1 MTIGI
6 PRALIYWKQPHFW
19 EAFFEELGFKILLSS
34 STNKEIVEM
43 GVKMADPETCFS
55 QKVYWGH
62 LLWLEGKCD
71 FIFVPRLKAVAEHSF
86 VEPKARR
93 EKKLVSATI
102 SHSRFARVTEEKLEY
117 CPKFFGLPDLGKI
130 LVKTPILTEN
140 FDERKEKFEKTLE
153 RLGKKINKNKEEV
166 KMARDAAF
174 LKEKEFKE
182 KEKQEFSLKIQSKKP
197 KIVLIS
203 HPYNLYDDYVNL
215 RMKEKLEKL
224 GAQPI
229 FIDEVPIKT
238 YNLQLKNRASIT
250 ELLKEAKVRKRMRS
264 SFGYG
269 SEVEEDSFFSTS
281 AEASE
286 GEEEDKVLFAS
297 YNLGWPKFHWEFGK
311 EIMERIKKVL
321 EYDIAGVIEISS
333 FGCGCD
339 AVIKEFVEKTFK
351 QNKIPFLY
359 LMIDEQAGEAGIQ
372 TRLEAFLDT
381 LS

>member
-19 EAFFEELGFKILLSS
+19 ETFFEELGFKILLSPL
-34 STNKEIVEM
+34 TNKEIVEM

-55 QKVYWGH
+55 NKVYWGH
-62 LLWLEGKCD
+62 LLWLDGKCD
-71 FIFVPRLKAVAEHSF
+71 LIFVPRLKAVAEHSF
-86 VEPKARR
+86 
-93 EKKLVSATI
+93 I
-102 SHSRFARVTEEKLEY
+102 SHPRFARAGEEDKSSSSPFAIARVTEEKLEY

-140 FDERKEKFEKTLE
+140 FDERKEKFEKTLK
-153 RLGKKINKNKEEV
+153 RLGGKLNKSRGEIKKAQEL
-166 KMARDAAF
+166 AF

-182 KEKQEFSLKIQSKKP
+182 KEKQEFFPKIQSKKP

-215 RMKEKLEKL
+215 RTKEKLEKL

-238 YNLQLKNRASIT
+238 QNSNT
-250 ELLKEAKVRKRMRS
+250 ELPQKARGKKMASPSSSLKSQK
-264 SFGYG
+264 
-269 SEVEEDSFFSTS
+269 
-281 AEASE
+281 
-286 GEEEDKVLFAS
+286 
-297 YNLGWPKFHWEFGK
+297 LGWPKFHWEFGK

-359 LMIDEQAGEAGIQ
+359 LMIDEQSGEAGIQ